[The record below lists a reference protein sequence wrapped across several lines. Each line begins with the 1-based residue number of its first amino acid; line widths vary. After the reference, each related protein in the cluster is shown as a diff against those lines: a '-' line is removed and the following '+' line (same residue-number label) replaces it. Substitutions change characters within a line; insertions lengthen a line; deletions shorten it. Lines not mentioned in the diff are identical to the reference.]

1 MIDYSIYIIVIKT
14 PYSGAV
20 CFINFHLSFI
30 RLHARAIAIYSTN
43 AAINATINSAIQLH
57 TYLKTKEFRNTT

>member
-1 MIDYSIYIIVIKT
+1 MVANSIGKHPLT
-14 PYSGAV
+14 THS
-20 CFINFHLSFI
+20 H
-30 RLHARAIAIYSTN
+30 AIAIHSTH

>member
-1 MIDYSIYIIVIKT
+1 MTTYS
-14 PYSGAV
+14 
-20 CFINFHLSFI
+20 
-30 RLHARAIAIYSTN
+30 RAIAIYSTH